1 MSRCTENLSKDMMK
15 PVVSRSGKR
24 LGIQRAGLGF
34 VGLACVSLTVSLT
47 GCVPSQQAQAPI
59 DGIAS
64 GNRDAENAL
73 KNPTAQDFS
82 KPIIAQVD
90 LSQMGSPK
98 GSDRKTPPLA
108 TVPVKGLTQATRSED
123 RAQQATINTTR
134 DPFAALQPK
143 DISLPGLT
151 QFTSPKDR
159 KSATVPVLS
168 KQSLKPS
175 LKSAQPSRMPNAQA
189 QRPQPIRPRTALP
202 TAPLNNLPT
211 IPVQNNLP
219 PIGNPT
225 PIAPPPIDLPIAPP
239 ISPTHLADQVE
250 ITGVVQ
256 VGNRIMAIAK
266 APEETSARYVNTG
279 DLLSSGRVIV
289 REIRV
294 GTSGQPTVILEQNGQ
309 KVVKS
314 IGVSRMASIRF

>member
-1 MSRCTENLSKDMMK
+1 MK
-15 PVVSRSGKR
+15 PVVYRSGKR
-24 LGIQRAGLGF
+24 LSIQRAGLGL
-34 VGLACVSLTVSLT
+34 VGLGFVSLTVSLT
-47 GCVPSQQAQAPI
+47 GCVPSQQAQGPTDA
-59 DGIAS
+59 IAS
-64 GNRDAENAL
+64 GNPAAENAL

-90 LSQMGSPK
+90 LSQMGRPN
-98 GSDRKTPPLA
+98 GSDSKTPPLA

-123 RAQQATINTTR
+123 RAQQATINTKR

-151 QFTSPKDR
+151 QFASPKDR

-175 LKSAQPSRMPNAQA
+175 LKSSQPSRMPNAQA

-225 PIAPPPIDLPIAPP
+225 PIAPQ

-309 KVVKS
+309 RVVKS
-314 IGVSRMASIRF
+314 IGVSRMASVRF